1 MAPYILNTHP
11 IMIIY
16 GSTSNLMMH
25 PQQLHQEYEGLLK
38 ACGIYGTRYYFEKK
52 SYYSIFSIGTCIVE
66 LDQIREGLS
75 CLHFDNLIKS
85 YPQVIKAEVFMP
97 PLIPVTAN
105 YIQDK
110 FQSWSTKRHL
120 EEAIIMCWI
129 QYLQHVEGT

>member
-1 MAPYILNTHP
+1 MVRT
-11 IMIIY
+11 
-16 GSTSNLMMH
+16 T
-25 PQQLHQEYEGLLK
+25 
-38 ACGIYGTRYYFEKK
+38 YYFEKEK
-52 SYYSIFSIGTCIVE
+52 IIRALLLHFSIGTCIVE

-75 CLHFDNLIKS
+75 CLHFDNLIES
-85 YPQVIKAEVFMP
+85 YPQIIKAEVFMP

-110 FQSWSTKRHL
+110 FQPDLSPLGSTKRHL